1 MLAAIVGPIVLFAFM
16 YTAFALWR
24 LRAQGRIPGINSW
37 IAKARATSAKDEERH
52 VP

>member
-24 LRAQGRIPGINSW
+24 LRAQGRFSGFKSLFSKGRD
-37 IAKARATSAKDEERH
+37 ASAKDEERH